1 MKKLNFFMPNKR
13 SYRYKLDK
21 VHGIF
26 FLSYIMVQTAAI
38 QFPPQPVIPLF
49 NSSLI
54 IESTSGDASILGKK
68 NLKFDHN
75 TLNF

>member
-1 MKKLNFFMPNKR
+1 MKTLNFVHLNDKRKNKQN
-13 SYRYKLDK
+13 K

-38 QFPPQPVIPLF
+38 QFPPQTVNPLF

-54 IESTSGDASILGKK
+54 IESTAGDASILGKK
-68 NLKFDHN
+68 
-75 TLNF
+75 